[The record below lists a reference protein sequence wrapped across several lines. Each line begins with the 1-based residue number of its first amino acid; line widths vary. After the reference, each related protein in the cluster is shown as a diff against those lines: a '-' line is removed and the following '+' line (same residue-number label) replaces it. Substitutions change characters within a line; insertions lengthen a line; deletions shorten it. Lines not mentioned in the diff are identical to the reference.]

1 MNRCRFLVLLVLV
14 VLSAVA
20 LNAQPPVTLSPLTQK
35 YIRVNSPRVV
45 LAHVRVIDGT
55 GKPAVDDQ
63 NVVIEAGKIV
73 AVQPGADVAS
83 SNGVTVL
90 DLHGYT
96 VMPGIVGMHNHL
108 FHIARPDLEANGDW
122 EAPCLLYTSP
132 SPRDGL
138 LSRMP

>member
-1 MNRCRFLVLLVLV
+1 MNRCRSLMLLVPL

-20 LNAQPPVTLSPLTQK
+20 LNAQPPVTLSPLTQN
-35 YIRVNSPRVV
+35 YVRVNSPRVV

-63 NVVIEAGKIV
+63 NVVIEGGKIV

-90 DLHGYT
+90 DLRGYT
-96 VMPGIVGMHNHL
+96 RD
-108 FHIARPDLEANGDW
+108 ARASW
-122 EAPCLLYTSP
+122 ECTITCFTSRGP
-132 SPRDGL
+132 TCRPMATGKHRCWC
-138 LSRMP
+138 RR